1 MKQIT
6 RAEWTAGLRSGKF
19 NQIKGVLRGTQQ
31 MSGKATQVGNCCL
44 GVLCVLAEVP
54 QDHTATPKGVR
65 ADRLLDESVFSF
77 GDSKHSTLAALSS
90 TRIPPET
97 LPLLSDFDLFQ
108 SWPGFPK
115 LEATSLKH
123 IQSPLAD
130 HLMRANDDGAP
141 FALIADF
148 IDGVADGTIT
158 HENCPI
164 PSEWF
169 DKRKTQVGA

>member
-19 NQIKGVLRGTQQ
+19 NQIRGVLRGTQQ
-31 MSGKATQVGNCCL
+31 MWGTKTQVGSCCL

-77 GDSKHSTLAALSS
+77 GDKEYSTLSS

-97 LPLLSDFDLFQ
+97 PPLLSDFDLFQ
-108 SWPGFPK
+108 LWPGFSR
-115 LEATSLKH
+115 LEIQSILH
-123 IQSPLAD
+123 IQAPLAD

-141 FALIADF
+141 FAAIADF
-148 IDGVADGTIT
+148 IDGVAEGSIT
-158 HENCPI
+158 HENCPL

-169 DKRKTQVGA
+169 VKRKTQVGA

>member
-31 MSGKATQVGNCCL
+31 MWGAKTQVGSCCL

-54 QDHTATPKGVR
+54 QDHTATPKGIR
-65 ADRLLDESVFSF
+65 ADRLIDESVFSF
-77 GDSKHSTLAALSS
+77 GDKENSTLSS

-97 LPLLSDFDLFQ
+97 PPLLSDFDLFQ
-108 SWPGFPK
+108 SWPGYPK
-115 LEATSLKH
+115 IESLKLLH
-123 IQSPLAD
+123 IQAPLAD
-130 HLMRANDDGAP
+130 HLMRANDDVAR
-141 FALIADF
+141 FAAIADF
-148 IDGVADGTIT
+148 IDGVADGSIT
-158 HENCPI
+158 RENCPI

-169 DKRKTQVGA
+169 AKWKPQVGA

>member
-19 NQIKGVLRGTQQ
+19 NQIKGVLQGTQQ
-31 MSGKATQVGNCCL
+31 MWGSKTQVGSCCL

-54 QDHTATPKGVR
+54 QDHIASPKGIR
-65 ADRLLDESVFSF
+65 ADRLLDESVFMFGNKELASF
-77 GDSKHSTLAALSS
+77 SS

-97 LPLLSDFDLFQ
+97 PPLLSDFNLFQ
-108 SWPGFPK
+108 SWPGFSK
-115 LEATSLKH
+115 LESRTMMH
-123 IQSPLAD
+123 IEAPLAD
-130 HLMRANDDGAP
+130 HLMRANDDGVP
-141 FALIADF
+141 FAAIADF
-148 IDGVADGTIT
+148 IDGVAEGSIT

-169 DKRKTQVGA
+169 TSRKPQVGA